1 VSIQE
6 DLFNVRDT
14 RVVVTG
20 AASGLGFAMAEV
32 MSDCGARVT
41 LADVDAER
49 LEEATSRLGGQ
60 VRSAQVDV
68 SDPDQV
74 ERLFAGVVE
83 EQGGVDVV
91 FANAGISLEPGVVD
105 QEGGFGAFDR
115 GRWDRVL
122 GVNLNGVV
130 FTMQAAA
137 ERMKRQGSGRI
148 VVTAST
154 AGLRPDPLVGYS
166 YSATKF
172 AAVGLVRQAALELAP
187 HGVHVNAIA
196 PGPFHTRIGGDTEIP
211 DSVWE
216 SVVALGRMAEPEEL
230 KPVALL
236 LGSPAS
242 SFMTGAVVTVD
253 GGQMLLSPRPQA

>member
-1 VSIQE
+1 VSVQE
-6 DLFNVRDT
+6 NLFDVRDK
-14 RVVVTG
+14 RIVVTG

-32 MSDCGARVT
+32 MSDCGASVT
-41 LADVDAER
+41 LVDVDGAR
-49 LEEATSRLGGQ
+49 LEEVTGQLAERGGR
-60 VRSAQVDV
+60 VRSSRVDV
-68 SDPDQV
+68 SDADEV
-74 ERLFAGVVE
+74 ERLFE

-91 FANAGISLEPGVVD
+91 FANAGISLEPGAVD
-105 QEGGFGAFDR
+105 SEGGLGAFDR
-115 GRWDRVL
+115 GRWARVL

-130 FTMQAAA
+130 FTMKAAA

-154 AGLRPDPLVGYS
+154 AGLRADPLVGYS

-172 AAVGLVRQAALELAP
+172 AVVGLVRQAALELAP

-196 PGPFHTRIGGDTEIP
+196 PGPFRTRIGGETEIP

-216 SVVALGRMAEPEEL
+216 NVVALGRMAEPDEL

-236 LGSPAS
+236 LASSGS
-242 SFMTGAVVTVD
+242 SFMTGAVIPVD
-253 GGQMLLSPRPQA
+253 GGQMLLSPRP

>member
-1 VSIQE
+1 VSVQE
-6 DLFNVRDT
+6 DLFDVRDA

-20 AASGLGFAMAEV
+20 AASGLGYAMAEV

-41 LADVDAER
+41 LADVDGAR
-49 LEEATSRLGGQ
+49 LEEVTPRLGGK
-60 VRSAQVDV
+60 VRSARVDV
-68 SDPDQV
+68 SDADQV
-74 ERLFAGVVE
+74 EGLFADVVE
-83 EQGGVDVV
+83 AHGGVDVV

-105 QEGGFGAFDR
+105 PEGGFGAFDR
-115 GRWDRVL
+115 GRWNRVL

-130 FTMQAAA
+130 FTMRAAA
-137 ERMKRQGSGRI
+137 ERMKAQGSGRI

-154 AGLRPDPLVGYS
+154 AGLKADPLVGYS

-172 AAVGLVRQAALELAP
+172 AVVGLVRQAALELAP

-242 SFMTGAVVTVD
+242 SFMTGAVIPVD
-253 GGQMLLSPRPQA
+253 GGQMLLSPRP

>member
-1 VSIQE
+1 VSVQE
-6 DLFNVRDT
+6 DLFDVRDT

-41 LADVDAER
+41 LADVDRAG
-49 LEEATSRLGGQ
+49 LEEVTARLADRGGR
-60 VRSAQVDV
+60 VRAWPVDV
-68 SDPDQV
+68 SDADEV
-74 ERLFAGVVE
+74 ERLFE

-105 QEGGFGAFDR
+105 PEGGLGAFDR
-115 GRWDRVL
+115 RRWDRVL

-130 FTMQAAA
+130 FTMKAAA

-154 AGLRPDPLVGYS
+154 AGLRADPLVGYS
-166 YSATKF
+166 YSAAKF
-172 AAVGLVRQAALELAP
+172 AVIGLVRQAALELAP

-211 DSVWE
+211 DGVWE

-230 KPVALL
+230 KPVVLL
-236 LGSPAS
+236 LGSSAS
-242 SFMTGAVVTVD
+242 SFMTGAVVPVD
-253 GGQMLLSPRPQA
+253 GGQMLLSPRP

>member
-1 VSIQE
+1 LSVQE
-6 DLFNVRDT
+6 DLFDVRDT

-32 MSDCGARVT
+32 MSDCGALVT
-41 LADVDAER
+41 LADIDGAR
-49 LEEATSRLGGQ
+49 LDEVTGRLAGK
-60 VRSAQVDV
+60 VRSSQVDV
-68 SDPDQV
+68 SDADQV
-74 ERLFAGVVE
+74 ERLIDGVVE
-83 EQGGVDVV
+83 EHGRVDVV

-105 QEGGFGAFDR
+105 PEGGFGAFDR

-130 FTMQAAA
+130 FTMRAAA
-137 ERMKRQGSGRI
+137 QRMKEQGSGRI

-172 AAVGLVRQAALELAP
+172 AVVGLVRQAALELAP

-242 SFMTGAVVTVD
+242 SFMTGAVIPVD
-253 GGQMLLSPRPQA
+253 GGQMLLSPRP